1 MSQMVEN
8 KQNLFGCNEEIE
20 AFMVMAC
27 ELQKEINNI
36 LFLNQKRLSEQS
48 NNFRFNF
55 ERKNIFQALM
65 NAKNESQLNSIKLSI
80 VSTTLIFY

>member
-1 MSQMVEN
+1 MVEN
-8 KQNLFGCNEEIE
+8 KNELFNCNEEIE

-27 ELQKEINNI
+27 ELQKEINTI

-55 ERKNIFQALM
+55 ERKTFLQTLM
-65 NAKNESQLNSIKLSI
+65 NSDEKQLNSIKLSI
-80 VSTTLIFY
+80 VSI